1 VAEGLTVQQPL
12 LIGLDGVSVVVM
24 VMMMVVPSGKR
35 RHRCAQ

>member
-12 LIGLDGVSVVVM
+12 SIGLHGVIVVVM
-24 VMMMVVPSGKR
+24 VMMVVPSGKR